1 MITSRNRTMKKTSM
15 KFSAQATLPSGFRAT
30 GIVAGLKASGK
41 PDMAM
46 FFSDK
51 PAVLAGTFTTNQVK
65 AATVRLD
72 SERVAT
78 VGAAHGIVVNSG
90 QANACTGK
98 NGLRDAQTMAAHAA
112 AQFGIDPKLVLVC
125 STGRIGVPLRMDI
138 ILPGIEKLA
147 KAIVPG
153 GGESAARGIM
163 TTDTRPKRFTT
174 TFIANGKTCRLT
186 GIAKGSGMIQ
196 PCMATMLAFLLT
208 DARINRRAMQK
219 ALKAAVDKSF
229 NRISVDADQS
239 TNDTVLLLAN
249 GCAGNTPLKPGHP
262 DWSAFIA
269 ALEGVTFR
277 LAMEM
282 VRDGEGAQKL
292 VAVRVQGARTAA
304 DAEAAA
310 RSVANSFLVKTS
322 WVGTYPNWGRIMDA
336 LGYSPAK
343 VDENKVEIHYDHLLA
358 VRHGLKAGAS
368 IERLSRIVAK
378 KEFAI
383 TLNLH
388 LGRHAATVY
397 SCDCTEEYV
406 KINK

>member
-1 MITSRNRTMKKTSM
+1 MKKSNL
-15 KFSAQATLPSGFRAT
+15 KFSAAATLPAGFRAA

-46 FFSDK
+46 FFSDA
-51 PAVLAGTFTTNQVK
+51 PAALAGTFTTNQVK

-72 SERVAT
+72 SERVASIG
-78 VGAAHGIVVNSG
+78 VAHGIVVNSG

-98 NGLRDAQTMAAHAA
+98 QGYRDAQAMAVHAA
-112 AQFGIDPKLVLVC
+112 KQFGIAPETFLVC
-125 STGRIGVPLRMDI
+125 STGRIGVPLRMDV

-147 KAIVPG
+147 TTVVPG

-163 TTDTRPKRFTT
+163 TTDLVPKRFTVP
-174 TFIANGKTCRLT
+174 FVANGKPCRLT

-208 DARINRRAMQK
+208 DAKVDRRAMQK
-219 ALKAAVDKSF
+219 ALKAAVDQSF

-249 GCAGNTPLKPGHP
+249 GRAGNAALKPGHR
-262 DWSAFIA
+262 DWPAFVA
-269 ALEGVTFR
+269 ALEGVAFR
-277 LAMEM
+277 LAMAM

-292 VAVRVQGARTAA
+292 VTVRVQGARTPA

-322 WVGTYPNWGRIMDA
+322 WVGSYPNWGRIMDA

-343 VDENKVEIHYDHLLA
+343 VDETKVEIRYGRLLCA
-358 VRHGLKAGAS
+358 RNGLKAGAS
-368 IERLSRIVAK
+368 IEQLSKVAAQ
-378 KEFAI
+378 KEFTI
-383 TLNLH
+383 TIDLH

-397 SCDCTEEYV
+397 SCDCTEDYV

>member
-1 MITSRNRTMKKTSM
+1 MKKSHL
-15 KFSAQATLPSGFRAT
+15 KFSAAATLPAGFRAA
-30 GIVAGLKASGK
+30 GIVAGLKKSRK
-41 PDMAM
+41 PDMAL
-46 FFSDK
+46 FFSDV

-72 SERVAT
+72 AARVAKIG
-78 VGAAHGIVVNSG
+78 VAHGIVVNSG

-98 NGLRDAQTMAAHAA
+98 QGLRDAQAMAVHAA
-112 AQFGIDPKLVLVC
+112 QQFGVAPETFLVC

-147 KAIVPG
+147 QAVVPT

-163 TTDTRPKRFTT
+163 TTDLVPKRYTA
-174 TFIANGKTCRLT
+174 TFQANGKTCRFT

-208 DARINRRAMQK
+208 DAKLDRRALQK

-249 GCAGNTPLKPGHP
+249 GCAGNATLKPGHR
-262 DWSAFIA
+262 DWPAFVA

-277 LAMEM
+277 LAMAM

-292 VAVRVQGARTAA
+292 VTVRVQGASTPA

-322 WVGTYPNWGRIMDA
+322 WVGSYPNWGRIMDA
-336 LGYSPAK
+336 LGYSPAR
-343 VDENKVEIHYDHLLA
+343 VDETKVEIYYGKLLCA
-358 VRHGLKAGAS
+358 RHGLKAGAS
-368 IERLSRIVAK
+368 VEQLSKIVAR
-378 KEFAI
+378 KEFTI
-383 TLNLH
+383 TIDLH

-397 SCDCTEEYV
+397 SCDCTEDYV

>member
-1 MITSRNRTMKKTSM
+1 MKMTSL
-15 KFSAQATLPSGFRAT
+15 KFSAAATLPAGFRAA
-30 GIVAGLKASGK
+30 GIVAGLKKSRK

-46 FFSDK
+46 FFSDS
-51 PAVLAGTFTTNQVK
+51 PAALAGTFTTNQVK

-72 SERVAT
+72 SERVAS
-78 VGAAHGIVVNSG
+78 VGIARGIVVNSG

-98 NGLRDAQTMAAHAA
+98 QGYRDAQAMAVHAA
-112 AQFGIDPKLVLVC
+112 RQFGVAPETFLVC
-125 STGRIGVPLRMDI
+125 STGRIGVPLRMDV

-147 KAIVPG
+147 RAVVPA

-163 TTDTRPKRFTT
+163 TTDLVPKRFTAP
-174 TFIANGKTCRLT
+174 FAANGRPCRLT

-208 DARINRRAMQK
+208 DAKVDRRAMQK
-219 ALKAAVDKSF
+219 ALKAAVDRSF

-239 TNDTVLLLAN
+239 TNDTVLMLAN
-249 GCAGNTPLKPGHP
+249 GRAGNAALKPGHP
-262 DWSAFIA
+262 DWPAFVA
-269 ALEGVTFR
+269 ALEGVAFR
-277 LAMEM
+277 LAMAM
-282 VRDGEGAQKL
+282 VRDGEGAQKM
-292 VAVRVQGARTAA
+292 VAVRVQGARTPA

-310 RSVANSFLVKTS
+310 RAVANSFLVKTS

-343 VDENKVEIHYDHLLA
+343 VDETKVEIRYDGLLA
-358 VRHGLKAGAS
+358 VKHGVKAGVS
-368 IERLSRIVAK
+368 IERLSKVVAK

-383 TLNLH
+383 AIDLH

-397 SCDCTEEYV
+397 SCDCTEDYV

>member
-1 MITSRNRTMKKTSM
+1 MKKTPL
-15 KFSAQATLPSGFRAT
+15 KFSAAATLPAGFCAT
-30 GIVAGLKASGK
+30 GIVAGLKKSRK
-41 PDMAM
+41 PDMALI
-46 FFSDK
+46 FSET
-51 PAVLAGTFTTNQVK
+51 PAALAGTFTTNQVK

-78 VGAAHGIVVNSG
+78 VGVARGVVVNSG

-98 NGLRDAQTMAAHAA
+98 NGLRDAKAMAAHAA
-112 AQFGIDPKLVLVC
+112 KQFGVPAEQFLVC

-147 KAIVPG
+147 RAVMPA
-153 GGESAARGIM
+153 GGEAAARGIM
-163 TTDTRPKRFTT
+163 TTDTRPKRFTVA
-174 TFIANGKTCRLT
+174 FRANGQACRLT
-186 GIAKGSGMIQ
+186 GIAKGAGMIQ

-208 DARINRRAMQK
+208 DAKVDRRAMQK
-219 ALKAAVDKSF
+219 ALKAAVDQSF

-249 GCAGNTPLKPGHP
+249 GCAGNQTLKPGHR
-262 DWSAFIA
+262 DWPAFVA

-282 VRDGEGAQKL
+282 VRDGEGAQKM
-292 VAVRVQGARTAA
+292 VTVKVQGARTPA

-322 WVGTYPNWGRIMDA
+322 WVGSYPNWGRIMDA
-336 LGYSPAK
+336 LGYSPAL
-343 VDENKVEIHYDHLLA
+343 VDENKVEIRYGKLLA
-358 VRHGLKAGAS
+358 AKNGLKAGAS
-368 IERLSRIVAK
+368 IEQLTKVAAK
-378 KEFAI
+378 KEF
-383 TLNLH
+383 TLTIDLH

>member
-1 MITSRNRTMKKTSM
+1 MKTSHL
-15 KFSAQATLPSGFRAT
+15 KFSAAATLPAGFRAA

-46 FFSDK
+46 FFSDS
-51 PAVLAGTFTTNQVK
+51 PAALAGTFTTNQVK

-78 VGAAHGIVVNSG
+78 VGCAHGIVVNSG

-98 NGLRDAQTMAAHAA
+98 QGARDAQAMAVHAA
-112 AQFGIDPKLVLVC
+112 RQFGVAPETFLVC
-125 STGRIGVPLRMDI
+125 STGRIGVPLRMDV

-147 KAIVPG
+147 QAVVPT

-163 TTDTRPKRFTT
+163 TTDLVPKRYTA
-174 TFIANGKTCRLT
+174 TFQANGQTCRLT

-208 DARINRRAMQK
+208 DARVDRRAMQK
-219 ALKAAVDKSF
+219 ALKAAVDQSF

-249 GCAGNTPLKPGHP
+249 GRAGNAALKPGHP
-262 DWSAFIA
+262 DWPAFVA

-277 LAMEM
+277 LAMAM

-292 VAVRVQGARTAA
+292 VAVRVQGARTPA

-336 LGYSPAK
+336 LGYSPAR
-343 VDENKVEIHYDHLLA
+343 VDETKVEIHYDGLLA
-358 VRHGLKAGAS
+358 VKNGLKAGAS
-368 IERLSRIVAK
+368 IERLSKIVAK

-383 TLNLH
+383 AIDLH

-397 SCDCTEEYV
+397 SCDCTEDYV

>member
-1 MITSRNRTMKKTSM
+1 MTQNSPLTFTPK
-15 KFSAQATLPSGFRAT
+15 ATLPAGFRAA

-46 FFSDK
+46 FFSDS
-51 PAVLAGTFTTNQVK
+51 PAELAATFTTNQVK

-72 SERVAT
+72 AERLAT
-78 VGAAHGIVVNSG
+78 VGASHGIVVNSG

-98 NGLRDAQTMAAHAA
+98 NGLIDAKTMAAHAA
-112 AQFGIDPKLVLVC
+112 AQFGVAPELFLVC

-147 KAIVPG
+147 KALTPN

-163 TTDTRPKRFTT
+163 TTDLVPKRFTVAFT
-174 TFIANGKTCRLT
+174 ANGKTCRLT

-208 DARINRRAMQK
+208 DAQVDRRAMQK
-219 ALKAAVDKSF
+219 ALKTAVDKSF

-249 GCAGNTPLKPGHP
+249 GRAANSPLKPGHP
-262 DWSAFIA
+262 DWDSFVA

-277 LAMEM
+277 LAMAM

-292 VAVRVQGARTAA
+292 VTVRVQGARTAT

-310 RSVANSFLVKTS
+310 RSIANSFLVKTS
-322 WVGTYPNWGRIMDA
+322 WVGTYPNWGRVMDA

-343 VDENKVEIHYDHLLA
+343 VDENKVEIFYGKFLA
-358 VRHGLKAGAS
+358 VRNGLKAGAT
-368 IERLSRIVAK
+368 IEKLSKIVAK
-378 KEFAI
+378 KEF
-383 TLNLH
+383 TLTIDLH

>member
-1 MITSRNRTMKKTSM
+1 MKINNL
-15 KFSAQATLPSGFRAT
+15 KFSAAATLPVGFRAA

-46 FFSDK
+46 FFSDA

-72 SERVAT
+72 SERVAA
-78 VGAAHGIVVNSG
+78 VGSARGIVVNSG

-98 NGLRDAQTMAAHAA
+98 NGLCDARTMAAHAA
-112 AQFGIDPKLVLVC
+112 KQFGVAPELFLVC

-147 KAIVPG
+147 KVILLT

-163 TTDTRPKRFTT
+163 TTDLVPKRFTVPFT
-174 TFIANGKTCRLT
+174 ANGKSCRLT

-208 DARINRRAMQK
+208 DAKVARRAMQK
-219 ALKAAVDKSF
+219 ALKTAVDKSF

-249 GCAGNTPLKPGHP
+249 GRAGNAALKPGHP
-262 DWSAFIA
+262 DWAAFVA

-277 LAMEM
+277 LAMAM

-292 VAVRVQGARTAA
+292 VTVRVQGARTAD
-304 DAEAAA
+304 DAEAAV

-322 WVGTYPNWGRIMDA
+322 WGGAYPNWGRIMDA
-336 LGYSPAK
+336 LGYSPAQ
-343 VDENKVEIHYDHLLA
+343 VDETKVEIHYGKLLA
-358 VRHGLKAGAS
+358 VKNGLKAGAS
-368 IERLSRIVAK
+368 IEQLTRVAAK
-378 KEFAI
+378 KEFSI
-383 TLNLH
+383 TIDLH

>member
-1 MITSRNRTMKKTSM
+1 MTQKSLL
-15 KFSAQATLPSGFRAT
+15 KFSPKATLPAGFRAA

-41 PDMAM
+41 PDMAL
-46 FFSDK
+46 FFSDS
-51 PAVLAGTFTTNQVK
+51 PATLAGTFTTNQVK

-72 SERVAT
+72 AERVTT

-98 NGLRDAQTMAAHAA
+98 NGLADAKAMAAHAA
-112 AQFGIDPKLVLVC
+112 AQFGVAPELFLVC

-147 KAIVPG
+147 KAIVPN

-163 TTDTRPKRFTT
+163 TTDLVPKRFTVPFT
-174 TFIANGKTCRLT
+174 ANGKTCRLT

-208 DARINRRAMQK
+208 DANVDRRAMQK

-249 GCAGNTPLKPGHP
+249 GRAGNAALKPGHP
-262 DWSAFIA
+262 DWDSFVA

-277 LAMEM
+277 LAMAM

-292 VAVRVQGARTAA
+292 VTVHVQGARTAA

-322 WVGTYPNWGRIMDA
+322 WVGTYPNWGRVMDA

-343 VDENKVEIHYDHLLA
+343 VDENKVEIFYNKLLA
-358 VRHGLKAGAS
+358 VRNGLKAGAS
-368 IERLSRIVAK
+368 IEQLSAVVAK
-378 KEFAI
+378 KEFTLAI
-383 TLNLH
+383 DLH

>member
-1 MITSRNRTMKKTSM
+1 MKKSNL
-15 KFSAQATLPSGFRAT
+15 KFSAAAVLPAGFRAA
-30 GIVAGLKASGK
+30 GIVAGLKKSRK
-41 PDMAM
+41 PDMAL
-46 FFSDK
+46 FFSDS

-72 SERVAT
+72 AERVAKIG
-78 VGAAHGIVVNSG
+78 VAHGVVVNSG

-98 NGLRDAQTMAAHAA
+98 QGLKDAQAMAVHAA
-112 AQFGIDPKLVLVC
+112 KQFGVAPETFLVC

-147 KAIVPG
+147 AAVVPN

-163 TTDTRPKRFTT
+163 TTDLVPKRYTA
-174 TFIANGKTCRLT
+174 TFRANGRTCRFT

-208 DARINRRAMQK
+208 DAKVDRRALQK

-249 GCAGNTPLKPGHP
+249 GCAGNATLKPGHR
-262 DWSAFIA
+262 DWPAFVA

-277 LAMEM
+277 LAMAM

-292 VAVRVQGARTAA
+292 VTVRVQGARTPA

-322 WVGTYPNWGRIMDA
+322 WVGSYPNWGRIMDA
-336 LGYSPAK
+336 LGYSPAR
-343 VDENKVEIHYDHLLA
+343 VDENKVEIRYGHLLA
-358 VRHGLKAGAS
+358 ARNGLKAGAA
-368 IERLSRIVAK
+368 IEQLSKVAAR
-378 KEFAI
+378 KEFTI
-383 TLNLH
+383 TIDLH
-388 LGRHAATVY
+388 LGRHSATVY

-406 KINK
+406 RINM

>member
-1 MITSRNRTMKKTSM
+1 MKKSNL
-15 KFSAQATLPSGFRAT
+15 KFFAAAKLPAGFRAA
-30 GIVAGLKASGK
+30 GIVAGLKKSRK
-41 PDMAM
+41 PDMALI
-46 FFSDK
+46 FSDK
-51 PAVLAGTFTTNQVK
+51 PAALAGTFTTNQVK

-72 SERVAT
+72 AERVAAGG
-78 VGAAHGIVVNSG
+78 GARGVVVNSG

-98 NGLRDAQTMAAHAA
+98 QGYRDAQAMAAHAA
-112 AQFGIDPKLVLVC
+112 QQFGVPAEQFLVC
-125 STGRIGVPLRMDI
+125 STGRIGVPLRMDV

-147 KAIVPG
+147 RSVAPS
-153 GGESAARGIM
+153 GGEAAARGIM
-163 TTDTRPKRFTT
+163 TTDTRPKRFTA
-174 TFIANGKTCRLT
+174 TFSADGQPCRFT
-186 GIAKGSGMIQ
+186 GIAKGAGMIQ

-208 DARINRRAMQK
+208 DAKVDRRAMQK

-249 GCAGNTPLKPGHP
+249 GCAGNRALKPGHR
-262 DWSAFIA
+262 DWPAFVA

-282 VRDGEGAQKL
+282 VRDGEGAQKM
-292 VAVRVQGARTAA
+292 VTVNVRGARAPA

-322 WVGTYPNWGRIMDA
+322 WVGSYPNWGRIMDA
-336 LGYSPAK
+336 LGYSPAA
-343 VDENKVEIHYDHLLA
+343 VDENKVEIRYNHLLA
-358 VRHGLKAGAS
+358 AKNGLKAGAS
-368 IERLSRIVAK
+368 IEQLSKVAAQ

-383 TLNLH
+383 TIDLH

>member
-1 MITSRNRTMKKTSM
+1 MKKSNL
-15 KFSAQATLPSGFRAT
+15 KFSAAAKLPAGFRAA
-30 GIVAGLKASGK
+30 GIVAGLKKSRK
-41 PDMAM
+41 PDMALI
-46 FFSDK
+46 FSDK
-51 PAVLAGTFTTNQVK
+51 PAALAGTFTTNQVK

-72 SERVAT
+72 AERVAGGG
-78 VGAAHGIVVNSG
+78 GARGVVVNSG

-98 NGLRDAQTMAAHAA
+98 QGYRDAQAMAAHAA
-112 AQFGIDPKLVLVC
+112 QQFGVPAEQFLVC
-125 STGRIGVPLRMDI
+125 STGRIGVPLRMDV

-147 KAIVPG
+147 RSVAPA
-153 GGESAARGIM
+153 GGEAAARGIM
-163 TTDTRPKRFTT
+163 TTDTRPKRFTA
-174 TFIANGKTCRLT
+174 TFSADGHPCRFT
-186 GIAKGSGMIQ
+186 GIAKGAGMIQ

-208 DARINRRAMQK
+208 DAKVDRRAMQK

-249 GCAGNTPLKPGHP
+249 GCAGNRALKPGHR
-262 DWSAFIA
+262 DWPAFVA

-282 VRDGEGAQKL
+282 VRDGEGAQKM
-292 VAVRVQGARTAA
+292 VTVNVRGARTPA

-322 WVGTYPNWGRIMDA
+322 WVGSYPNWGRIMDA
-336 LGYSPAK
+336 LGYSPAAI
-343 VDENKVEIHYDHLLA
+343 DENRVEIRYDHLLA
-358 VRHGLKAGAS
+358 AKNGLKAGAS
-368 IERLSRIVAK
+368 IAQLSKVAAQ

-383 TLNLH
+383 TIDLH

>member
-1 MITSRNRTMKKTSM
+1 MKIVLPR
-15 KFSAQATLPSGFRAT
+15 FSSQATLPAGFRAA

-46 FFSDK
+46 FFSDT

-72 SERVAT
+72 AERVAT
-78 VGAAHGIVVNSG
+78 IGAAHGIVVNSG

-98 NGLRDAQTMAAHAA
+98 NGLRDAQAMAVHAA
-112 AQFGIDPKLVLVC
+112 AQFGVAPELFLVC
-125 STGRIGVPLRMDI
+125 STGRIGVPLKMDI

-147 KAIVPG
+147 KAIVPT
-153 GGESAARGIM
+153 GGESAACGIM
-163 TTDTRPKRFTT
+163 TTDLVPKRFTT
-174 TFIANGKTCRLT
+174 TFVANGQTCRLT

-208 DARINRRAMQK
+208 DAKVDRRAMQK

-249 GCAGNTPLKPGHP
+249 GRAGNAALKPGHR
-262 DWSAFIA
+262 DWPAFVA
-269 ALEGVTFR
+269 ALEGVAFR
-277 LAMEM
+277 LAMAM

-292 VAVRVQGARTAA
+292 VTVRVQGAHSAA
-304 DAEAAA
+304 DAEAAV

-322 WVGTYPNWGRIMDA
+322 WVGSYPNWGRIMDA

-343 VDENKVEIHYDHLLA
+343 VDENKVEIHYGKLLA
-358 VRHGLKAGAS
+358 VKNGLKAGAS
-368 IERLSRIVAK
+368 IPRLSKIAAQ
-378 KEFAI
+378 KEFSI
-383 TLNLH
+383 TIDLH

>member
-1 MITSRNRTMKKTSM
+1 MKNTSL
-15 KFSAQATLPSGFRAT
+15 KFSPAAPLPAGFRAT

-46 FFSDK
+46 FFSDA
-51 PAVLAGTFTTNQVK
+51 PAALAGTFTTNQVK

-72 SERVAT
+72 SERVAAI
-78 VGAAHGIVVNSG
+78 GAAHGIVVNSG

-98 NGLRDAQTMAAHAA
+98 NGLRDANAMAVHAA
-112 AQFGIDPKLVLVC
+112 KQFGVAPEMFLVC

-147 KAIVPG
+147 RAVVPG

-163 TTDTRPKRFTT
+163 TTDTRPKRFTVPFT
-174 TFIANGKTCRLT
+174 ANGKPCRLT
-186 GIAKGSGMIQ
+186 GIAKGAGMIQ

-208 DARINRRAMQK
+208 DAKVDRRAMQK

-239 TNDTVLLLAN
+239 TNDTVLMLAN
-249 GCAGNTPLKPGHP
+249 GRAGNAALKPGHR
-262 DWSAFIA
+262 DWPAFVA

-282 VRDGEGAQKL
+282 VRDGEGAQKM
-292 VAVRVQGARTAA
+292 VTVRVQGARTPA

-343 VDENKVEIHYDHLLA
+343 IDETKVEIHYDRLLA
-358 VRHGLKAGAS
+358 AKNGLKTGAS
-368 IERLSRIVAK
+368 IGQLSKVAAK
-378 KEFAI
+378 KEFSI
-383 TLNLH
+383 TIDLH

>member
-1 MITSRNRTMKKTSM
+1 MKQTSNLQ
-15 KFSAQATLPSGFRAT
+15 FSAKATLPVGFRAA

-46 FFSDK
+46 FFSDS

-72 SERVAT
+72 AERVAT
-78 VGAAHGIVVNSG
+78 VGASHGIVVNSG

-98 NGLRDAQTMAAHAA
+98 NGLRDAQAMAVHAA
-112 AQFGIDPKLVLVC
+112 AQFGVAPELFLVC

-147 KAIVPG
+147 KAIVPT

-163 TTDTRPKRFTT
+163 TTDLVPKRFTVPFT
-174 TFIANGKTCRLT
+174 ANGKSCRLT

-208 DARINRRAMQK
+208 DAKVDRRAMQK

-249 GCAGNTPLKPGHP
+249 GRAENSTLKPGHR
-262 DWSAFIA
+262 DWPSFVA
-269 ALEGVTFR
+269 ALEGITFR
-277 LAMEM
+277 LAMAM

-292 VAVRVQGARTAA
+292 VTVRVQGARTAA
-304 DAEAAA
+304 DAEAAV

-322 WVGTYPNWGRIMDA
+322 WVGSYPNWGRIMDA
-336 LGYSPAK
+336 LGYSAAK
-343 VDENKVEIHYDHLLA
+343 VDENKVEIHYGHLLA
-358 VRHGLKAGAS
+358 VKNGLKAGAS
-368 IERLSRIVAK
+368 IEQLSKIAAK
-378 KEFAI
+378 KEFSI
-383 TLNLH
+383 TINLH

>member
-1 MITSRNRTMKKTSM
+1 MKKSNL
-15 KFSAQATLPSGFRAT
+15 KFSAAATLPAGFRAA
-30 GIVAGLKASGK
+30 GIVAGLKKSRK
-41 PDMAM
+41 PDMAL
-46 FFSDK
+46 FFSDV

-72 SERVAT
+72 AERVAKIG
-78 VGAAHGIVVNSG
+78 VAHGIVVNSG

-98 NGLRDAQTMAAHAA
+98 QGLRDAQAMAVHAA
-112 AQFGIDPKLVLVC
+112 QQFGVAPETFLVC

-147 KAIVPG
+147 QSVVPT

-163 TTDTRPKRFTT
+163 TTDLVPKRYTA
-174 TFIANGKTCRLT
+174 TFQANGKTCRFT

-208 DARINRRAMQK
+208 DAKVDRRALQT
-219 ALKAAVDKSF
+219 ALKAAVDQSF

-249 GCAGNTPLKPGHP
+249 GCAGNATLKPGHR
-262 DWSAFIA
+262 DWPAFVA

-277 LAMEM
+277 LAMAM

-292 VAVRVQGARTAA
+292 VTVRVQGARTPA

-322 WVGTYPNWGRIMDA
+322 WVGSYPNWGRIMDA
-336 LGYSPAK
+336 LGYSPAR
-343 VDENKVEIHYDHLLA
+343 VDETKVEIRYGSLLCA
-358 VRHGLKAGAS
+358 RHGLKAGAS
-368 IERLSRIVAK
+368 IEQLSKVAAQ
-378 KEFAI
+378 KEFTI
-383 TLNLH
+383 TIDLH

-397 SCDCTEEYV
+397 SCDCTEDYV

>member
-1 MITSRNRTMKKTSM
+1 MKKTSL
-15 KFSAQATLPSGFRAT
+15 KFSARATLPSGFRAT
-30 GIVAGLKASGK
+30 GIIAGLKKSRT

-46 FFSDK
+46 FFSDA
-51 PAVLAGTFTTNQVK
+51 PATLAGTFTTNQVK

-72 SERVAT
+72 SGRVAT
-78 VGAAHGIVVNSG
+78 VGCARGIVVNSG

-98 NGLRDAQTMAAHAA
+98 NGLRDAQAMAVHAA
-112 AQFGIDPKLVLVC
+112 KQFGVPAEHFLVC

-147 KAIVPG
+147 KSVVPA
-153 GGESAARGIM
+153 GGEEAARGIM
-163 TTDTRPKRFTT
+163 TTDTRPKRFTVP
-174 TFIANGKTCRLT
+174 FQANGKTCRLT
-186 GIAKGSGMIQ
+186 GIAKGAGMIQ

-208 DARINRRAMQK
+208 DAKVDRRATQK
-219 ALKAAVDKSF
+219 ALRAAVDRSF

-249 GCAGNTPLKPGHP
+249 GCAGNVALKPGHR
-262 DWSAFIA
+262 DWPSFVA

-282 VRDGEGAQKL
+282 VRDGEGAQKM
-292 VAVRVQGARTAA
+292 VAVRVQGARTPA

-336 LGYSPAK
+336 LGYSPAQ
-343 VDENKVEIHYDHLLA
+343 VDETKVEMHYDRLLA
-358 VRHGLKAGAS
+358 VKNGLKAGAS
-368 IERLSRIVAK
+368 IKRLSRIVAK
-378 KEFAI
+378 KEFSI
-383 TLNLH
+383 TIDLH

>member
-1 MITSRNRTMKKTSM
+1 MKKSNL
-15 KFSAQATLPSGFRAT
+15 KFSAAATLPAGFRAA

-46 FFSDK
+46 FFSDS
-51 PAVLAGTFTTNQVK
+51 PAALAGTFTTNQVK

-78 VGAAHGIVVNSG
+78 VGCAHGIVVNSG

-98 NGLRDAQTMAAHAA
+98 QGYRDAQAMAVHAA
-112 AQFGIDPKLVLVC
+112 RQFGVAPETFLVC
-125 STGRIGVPLRMDI
+125 STGRIGVPLRMDV

-147 KAIVPG
+147 RAVVPA

-163 TTDTRPKRFTT
+163 TTDLVPKRFTAP
-174 TFIANGKTCRLT
+174 FAANGRPCRLT

-208 DARINRRAMQK
+208 DAKVDRRAMQK
-219 ALKAAVDKSF
+219 ALKAAVDRSF

-249 GCAGNTPLKPGHP
+249 GRAGNAALKPGHP
-262 DWSAFIA
+262 DWPAFAA
-269 ALEGVTFR
+269 ALEGVAFR
-277 LAMEM
+277 LAMAM
-282 VRDGEGAQKL
+282 VRDGEGAQKM
-292 VAVRVQGARTAA
+292 VAVRVQGARTPA

-310 RSVANSFLVKTS
+310 RAVANSFLVKTS

-343 VDENKVEIHYDHLLA
+343 VDETKVEIRYDGLLA
-358 VRHGLKAGAS
+358 VKNGVKAGVS
-368 IERLSRIVAK
+368 IERLSKVVAK

-383 TLNLH
+383 TIDLH

-397 SCDCTEEYV
+397 SCDCTEDYV

>member
-1 MITSRNRTMKKTSM
+1 MKNTAL
-15 KFSAQATLPSGFRAT
+15 KFSAKATLPAGFRAA
-30 GIVAGLKASGK
+30 GVIAGLKK
-41 PDMAM
+41 NRQPDMAL

-72 SERVAT
+72 AERVAKI
-78 VGAAHGIVVNSG
+78 GLAHGVVINSG

-98 NGLRDAQTMAAHAA
+98 AGLRDAQAMAAHAA
-112 AQFGIDPKLVLVC
+112 RVLGVAPELFLVC
-125 STGRIGVPLRMDI
+125 STGRIGVPLRMDL

-147 KAIVPG
+147 AALAPT
-153 GGESAARGIM
+153 GGEAAARGIM
-163 TTDTRPKRFTT
+163 TTDLVPKRHTVGFT
-174 TFIANGKTCRLT
+174 ANGKACRLT

-196 PCMATMLAFLLT
+196 PNMATMLAFLLT
-208 DARINRRAMQK
+208 DAAVDRRALQK
-219 ALKAAVDKSF
+219 ALKAAVDQSF

-249 GCAGNTPLKPGHP
+249 GAAGNAALQPGHP
-262 DWSAFIA
+262 DWPAFTA
-269 ALEGVTFR
+269 ALQGLTFR
-277 LAMEM
+277 LAMDM

-292 VAVRVQGARTAA
+292 VTVSVQGARTAA

-322 WVGTYPNWGRIMDA
+322 WVGTYPNWGRVMDA

-343 VDENKVEIHYDHLLA
+343 VDETKVEIFYDKLRA
-358 VRHGLKAGAS
+358 VQNGLKAGAA
-368 IERLSRIVAK
+368 IERLSQIVAK
-378 KEFAI
+378 KAF
-383 TLNLH
+383 TLTIDLH

-397 SCDCTEEYV
+397 SCDCTEDYV

>member
-1 MITSRNRTMKKTSM
+1 MKKSNL
-15 KFSAQATLPSGFRAT
+15 KFSAAATLPAGFRAA
-30 GIVAGLKASGK
+30 GIVAGLKKSRK
-41 PDMAM
+41 PDMAL
-46 FFSDK
+46 FFSDV

-72 SERVAT
+72 AERVAKIG
-78 VGAAHGIVVNSG
+78 VAHGIVVNSG

-98 NGLRDAQTMAAHAA
+98 QGLRDAQAMAVHAA
-112 AQFGIDPKLVLVC
+112 QQFGVAPETFLVC

-147 KAIVPG
+147 TAVVPT

-163 TTDTRPKRFTT
+163 TTDLVPKRYTA
-174 TFIANGKTCRLT
+174 TFQANGKTCRFT

-208 DARINRRAMQK
+208 DAKIDRRALQK

-249 GCAGNTPLKPGHP
+249 GCAGNATLKPGHR
-262 DWSAFIA
+262 DWPAFVA

-277 LAMEM
+277 LAMAM

-292 VAVRVQGARTAA
+292 VTVRVQGARTPA

-322 WVGTYPNWGRIMDA
+322 WVGSYPNWGRIMDA
-336 LGYSPAK
+336 LGYSPAR
-343 VDENKVEIHYDHLLA
+343 VDETKVEIYYGKLLCA
-358 VRHGLKAGAS
+358 RNGLKAGAS
-368 IERLSRIVAK
+368 IEQLSKVAAQ
-378 KEFAI
+378 KEFTI
-383 TLNLH
+383 TIDLH
-388 LGRHAATVY
+388 LGRHAAVVY
-397 SCDCTEEYV
+397 SCDCTEDYV

>member
-1 MITSRNRTMKKTSM
+1 MKKSNL
-15 KFSAQATLPSGFRAT
+15 KFSAAATLPAGFRAA

-46 FFSDK
+46 FFSDS
-51 PAVLAGTFTTNQVK
+51 PAALAGTFTTNQVK

-78 VGAAHGIVVNSG
+78 VGCAHGIVVNSG

-98 NGLRDAQTMAAHAA
+98 QGYRDAQAMAVHAA
-112 AQFGIDPKLVLVC
+112 RQFGVAPETFLVC
-125 STGRIGVPLRMDI
+125 STGRIGVPLRMDV

-147 KAIVPG
+147 RAVVPA

-163 TTDTRPKRFTT
+163 TTDLVPKRFTAP
-174 TFIANGKTCRLT
+174 FAANGRPCRLT

-208 DARINRRAMQK
+208 DAKVDRRAMQK
-219 ALKAAVDKSF
+219 ALKAAVDRSF

-239 TNDTVLLLAN
+239 TNDTVLMLAN
-249 GCAGNTPLKPGHP
+249 GRAGNAALKPGHP
-262 DWSAFIA
+262 DWPAFVA
-269 ALEGVTFR
+269 ALEGVAFR
-277 LAMEM
+277 LAMAM
-282 VRDGEGAQKL
+282 VRDGEGAQKM
-292 VAVRVQGARTAA
+292 VAVRVQGARTPA

-310 RSVANSFLVKTS
+310 RAVANSFLVKTS

-343 VDENKVEIHYDHLLA
+343 VDETKVEIRYDGLLA
-358 VRHGLKAGAS
+358 VKHGVKAGVS
-368 IERLSRIVAK
+368 IERLSKVVAK

-383 TLNLH
+383 AIDLH

-397 SCDCTEEYV
+397 SCDCTEDYV

>member
-1 MITSRNRTMKKTSM
+1 MKKSNL
-15 KFSAQATLPSGFRAT
+15 KFSAAAVLPAGFRAA
-30 GIVAGLKASGK
+30 GIVAGLKKSRK
-41 PDMAM
+41 PDMAL
-46 FFSDK
+46 FFSDV

-72 SERVAT
+72 AERVAK
-78 VGAAHGIVVNSG
+78 VGVARGIVVNSG

-98 NGLRDAQTMAAHAA
+98 QGLKDAQAMAVHAA
-112 AQFGIDPKLVLVC
+112 KQFDVAPETFLVC

-147 KAIVPG
+147 QSVVPT

-163 TTDTRPKRFTT
+163 TTDLVPKRYTA
-174 TFIANGKTCRLT
+174 TFRANGRTCRFT

-208 DARINRRAMQK
+208 DAKVDRSALQK

-249 GCAGNTPLKPGHP
+249 GCAGNATLKPGHP
-262 DWSAFIA
+262 DWPAFVA

-277 LAMEM
+277 LAMAM

-292 VAVRVQGARTAA
+292 VTVRVQGARTPA

-322 WVGTYPNWGRIMDA
+322 WVGSYPNWGRIMDA
-336 LGYSPAK
+336 LGYSPAR
-343 VDENKVEIHYDHLLA
+343 VDETKVEIRYGSLLCA
-358 VRHGLKAGAS
+358 RNGLKAGAS
-368 IERLSRIVAK
+368 IEQLSKVAAQ
-378 KEFAI
+378 KEFTI
-383 TLNLH
+383 TIDLH

-397 SCDCTEEYV
+397 SCDCTEDYV

>member
-1 MITSRNRTMKKTSM
+1 MKNTSL
-15 KFSAQATLPSGFRAT
+15 KFSAAATLPAGFRAA

-41 PDMAM
+41 PDMAL
-46 FFSDK
+46 FFSDS
-51 PAVLAGTFTTNQVK
+51 PAGLAGTFTTNQVK

-72 SERVAT
+72 AERVAT
-78 VGAAHGIVVNSG
+78 VGAAHGVVVNSG

-98 NGLRDAQTMAAHAA
+98 NGLRDARIMAAHAA
-112 AQFGIDPKLVLVC
+112 AQFGVAPELFLVC
-125 STGRIGVPLRMDI
+125 STGRIGVPLKMDI

-147 KAIVPG
+147 RAIVPG

-163 TTDTRPKRFTT
+163 TTDLVPKRYTA
-174 TFIANGKTCRLT
+174 TFQANGKTCRFT

-208 DARINRRAMQK
+208 DAKVDRRAMQK
-219 ALKAAVDKSF
+219 ALKAAVDQSF

-249 GCAGNTPLKPGHP
+249 GRAGNATLKPGHR
-262 DWSAFIA
+262 DWPSFVA

-277 LAMEM
+277 LAMAM

-292 VAVRVQGARTAA
+292 VTVRVQGARTPA
-304 DAEAAA
+304 DAEAAV

-322 WVGTYPNWGRIMDA
+322 WVGSYPNWGRLMDA
-336 LGYSPAK
+336 LGYSPAQ
-343 VDENKVEIHYDHLLA
+343 VDENKVEIHYGKLLA
-358 VRHGLKAGAS
+358 VKNGLKAGAS
-368 IERLSRIVAK
+368 IEQLTRIAAM

-383 TLNLH
+383 TIDLH

>member
-1 MITSRNRTMKKTSM
+1 MKKTSL
-15 KFSAQATLPSGFRAT
+15 KFSARATLPSGFHAT
-30 GIVAGLKASGK
+30 GIIAGLKKSRT

-46 FFSDK
+46 FFSDA
-51 PAVLAGTFTTNQVK
+51 PATLAGTFTTNQVK

-72 SERVAT
+72 SGRVAT
-78 VGAAHGIVVNSG
+78 VGCARGIVVNSG

-98 NGLRDAQTMAAHAA
+98 NGLRDAQAMAVHAA
-112 AQFGIDPKLVLVC
+112 KQFGVPAEHFLVC

-147 KAIVPG
+147 KSVVPA
-153 GGESAARGIM
+153 GGEEAARGIM
-163 TTDTRPKRFTT
+163 TTDTRPKRFTVP
-174 TFIANGKTCRLT
+174 FQANGKTCRLT
-186 GIAKGSGMIQ
+186 GIAKGAGMIQ

-208 DARINRRAMQK
+208 DAKVDRRATQK
-219 ALKAAVDKSF
+219 ALRAAVDRSF

-249 GCAGNTPLKPGHP
+249 GCAGNVALKPGHR
-262 DWSAFIA
+262 DWPSFVA

-282 VRDGEGAQKL
+282 VRDGEGAQKM
-292 VAVRVQGARTAA
+292 VAVRVQGARTPA

-336 LGYSPAK
+336 LGYSPAQ
-343 VDENKVEIHYDHLLA
+343 VDETKVEMHYDRLLA
-358 VRHGLKAGAS
+358 VKNGLKAGAS
-368 IERLSRIVAK
+368 IKRLSRIVAK
-378 KEFAI
+378 KEFSI
-383 TLNLH
+383 TIDLH

>member
-1 MITSRNRTMKKTSM
+1 MKTTSL
-15 KFSAQATLPSGFRAT
+15 KFSAMATLPAGFRAA
-30 GIVAGLKASGK
+30 GIVAGLKKSRK
-41 PDMAM
+41 PDMALI
-46 FFSDK
+46 FSDQ
-51 PAVLAGTFTTNQVK
+51 PAALAGTFTTNQVK

-78 VGAAHGIVVNSG
+78 VGVARGVVVNSG

-98 NGLRDAQTMAAHAA
+98 HGLRDAMAMAAHAA
-112 AQFGIDPKLVLVC
+112 KQFGVPAEQFLVC

-147 KAIVPG
+147 QSVVPN
-153 GGESAARGIM
+153 GGEAAARGIL
-163 TTDTRPKRFTT
+163 TTDTRPKRFTVV
-174 TFIANGKTCRLT
+174 FRANGQPCRLT
-186 GIAKGSGMIQ
+186 GIAKGAGMIQ

-208 DARINRRAMQK
+208 DAKVARRALQK

-249 GCAGNTPLKPGHP
+249 GGAGNQALKPGHP
-262 DWSAFIA
+262 DWPAFVA

-277 LAMEM
+277 LALEM
-282 VRDGEGAQKL
+282 VRDGEGAQKM
-292 VAVRVQGARTAA
+292 VTVKVQGARTPA

-322 WVGTYPNWGRIMDA
+322 WVGSYPNWGRIMDA
-336 LGYSPAK
+336 LGYSAAR
-343 VDENKVEIHYDHLLA
+343 VDENKVEIRYGKLLA
-358 VRHGLKAGAS
+358 AKNGLKAGAS
-368 IERLSRIVAK
+368 IAQLSRVAAQ
-378 KEFAI
+378 KEF
-383 TLNLH
+383 TLTIDLH